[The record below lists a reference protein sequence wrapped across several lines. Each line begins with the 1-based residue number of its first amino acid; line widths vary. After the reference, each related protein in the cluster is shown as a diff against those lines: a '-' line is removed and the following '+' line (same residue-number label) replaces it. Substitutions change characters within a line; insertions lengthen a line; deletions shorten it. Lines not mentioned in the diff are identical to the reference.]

1 MHKLF
6 FVSFLLLSNS
16 YFGQLGMG
24 EWRMFISPNK
34 GKGVASSPTTVL
46 AAFENGILEY
56 DIATKEKSFWT
67 NVNGL
72 SDITIASIIYDQP
85 SNSFYIAYTNGNLD
99 KWKNGTVTNMPEIK
113 LSNYV
118 GSKAINHLY
127 INGNFLYVSTD
138 FSSVKYNLNT
148 LEVKDVYYFT
158 QPICK
163 GVSIIGDTVFA
174 LTNTRLYKAGKNQTN
189 LSDPLAWK
197 IEPAV
202 PTLTGSFYAHLTAFN
217 DTLYI
222 GKDMPTYGMD
232 SVLRLKN
239 NLFIPL
245 LGDIELSQLKTV
257 GSRFLIAY
265 DGGFTAYNGTLTNSA
280 LFFDYVSSSTF
291 PILTDVDFAEDS
303 YWSMDKNIGL
313 ARITDSYNNENI
325 LFEGPSS
332 NEFYAGKANK
342 GKVLFAGGARDGIG
356 LMFSQAGCYLLEDE
370 QWNSMNEFNQTL
382 LAGTNVRDFLCVA
395 INPKDNNKMALGS
408 YSALPLSLI
417 TDGKTVSKTY
427 SYNDPLLDPVAI
439 NPVIGFVSSLEY
451 DSDENLWIANS
462 LCANPL
468 KMLDKNGVAYEM
480 QTGGNASNQEILKMV
495 IDKNGTKW
503 LAIKNKGVLA
513 FNENKTPSDPSD
525 DQIKF
530 ITEGVGSGDLPS
542 KNVTTIALDADGELW
557 IGTEEGFAVLYSTSN
572 IFTATNFDAQ
582 QNIIEVDGV
591 AEIFLGAGNI
601 TDIEIDGGNRKWIAI
616 QSSGLFLLNAA
627 GNEILQTITKEN
639 SPLLSN
645 TIRDLFI
652 NEVNGEL
659 FMITDKGIVSHR
671 IDASEG
677 DSKYTNV
684 KVFPNP
690 VTPEFSG
697 PITIQGIAKDSD
709 IKITDAAGKLVY
721 QTTSNGGTATWNGKT
736 LDGERASSG
745 VYLIWT
751 AQNTVKGNYVG
762 KVIFIK

>member
-1 MHKLF
+1 MHKILI
-6 FVSFLLLSNS
+6 VSFLLLSS
-16 YFGQLGMG
+16 SLFGQLGMG

-34 GKGVASSPTTVL
+34 GKAVATSPTTVL

-56 DIATKEKSFWT
+56 DIETKEKSFWT

-72 SDITIASIIYDQP
+72 SDILISTIIYDNT
-85 SNSFYIAYTNGNLD
+85 SESFYIAYTNGNLD

-113 LSNYV
+113 LSNYI

-127 INGNFLYVSTD
+127 LNGSYLYVSTD
-138 FSSVKYNLNT
+138 FSAVKYNLNT

-158 QPICK
+158 QPVCK
-163 GVSIIGDTVFA
+163 GISIIGDTVYA
-174 LTNTRLYKAGKNQTN
+174 LSNVKLYKAGKNQTN

-197 IEPAV
+197 TENAV
-202 PTLTGSFYAHLTAFN
+202 PTLMSSSYGHMAVFN

-222 GKDMPTYGMD
+222 GKDMPIYSQDT
-232 SVLRLKN
+232 VLRLKN
-239 NLFIPL
+239 NVFTVFM
-245 LGDIELSQLKTV
+245 GGMELSRIKASKQQLMIT
-257 GSRFLIAY
+257 Y
-265 DGGFTAYNGTLTNSA
+265 DGGFEAYNVTLAHKTQ
-280 LFFDYVSSSTF
+280 FFDYVSSSAF
-291 PILTDVDFAEDS
+291 PYLVDMDYTDGN
-303 YWSMDKNIGL
+303 YWSMDKYVGL
-313 ARITDSYNNENI
+313 ARVTNSYSNENI

-356 LMFSQAGCYLLEDE
+356 LLYSQAGCYLLENE
-370 QWNSMNEFNQTL
+370 VWTSMNEFNQPL
-382 LAGTNVRDFLCVA
+382 LSGTNVRDFLCVA
-395 INPKDNNKMALGS
+395 IDPKDNNKMALGS
-408 YSALPLSLI
+408 YSGLPLSLI

-427 SYNDPLLDPVAI
+427 AYNDPLLDPVAI
-439 NPVIGFVSSLEY
+439 NPVVGFVSCLEY

-468 KMLDKNGVAYEM
+468 KMIDKKGVTYEM
-480 QTGGNASNQEILKMV
+480 QTGGNASNQEIFKMLV
-495 IDKNGTKW
+495 DKNGTKW

-513 FNENKTPSDPSD
+513 FNENKTPADPSD
-525 DQIKF
+525 DKIKF
-530 ITEGVGSGDLPS
+530 ITEGVGFGDLPS

-557 IGTEEGFAVLYSTSN
+557 IGTEEGFAVLYNTST
-572 IFTATNFDAQ
+572 IFTATSFDAQ
-582 QNIIEVDGV
+582 QNKLEIDGV
-591 AEIFLGAGNI
+591 VEIFLGAGNI

-627 GNEILQTITKEN
+627 GNEIIQTITKEN

-659 FMITDKGIVSHR
+659 FIITDKGIVSHR

-677 DSKYTNV
+677 DSEYANV

-690 VTPEFSG
+690 VTPDFSG

-709 IKITDAAGKLVY
+709 IKITDASGKLVY

-736 LDGERASSG
+736 LEGERASSG

-751 AQNTVKGNYVG
+751 AQNAVKGNYVG
-762 KVIFIK
+762 KVVFIK